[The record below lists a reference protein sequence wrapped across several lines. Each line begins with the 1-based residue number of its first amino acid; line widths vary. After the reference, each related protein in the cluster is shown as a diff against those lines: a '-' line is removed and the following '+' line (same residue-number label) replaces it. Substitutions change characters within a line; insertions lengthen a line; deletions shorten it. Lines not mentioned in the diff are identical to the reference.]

1 VGEPKKSQ
9 ASTAKEPLPDWKRV
23 ELLVAKLE
31 SVLGPSADIR
41 SPDKIRDK
49 DTKRPR
55 QIDVSIRIAAGSV
68 NLLVIMECRKRQR
81 VSDATWI
88 EQVAQKKVS
97 VNADRAVVVGR
108 IGEAAQEKA
117 KALNVEYRTFEE
129 LSDPAIIRS
138 LLPAVFCQVS
148 CRWELIGGMKVD
160 LDERPGAMDN
170 KKFKYWLEEQT
181 RRGMT
186 SANARV
192 FLHSSDL
199 ERPLTI
205 LEVFQREM
213 GVNNVVWDSVSG
225 DGSPLI
231 LDIHLNVAERLANGE
246 YRLMNPDSY
255 YLMAA
260 GPQRPLIWRI
270 SSQMKLWKERSPDQ
284 TPDLVTVYGSSTN
297 ERPLKSGYFS
307 FVDKGVEKVFV
318 LHHLPDGRVAV
329 QVTPK
334 ADDPVLADLIEKR
347 SGPGPEKVL

>member
-1 VGEPKKSQ
+1 M
-9 ASTAKEPLPDWKRV
+9 
-23 ELLVAKLE
+23 
-31 SVLGPSADIR
+31 LGPSADVR
-41 SPDKIRDK
+41 SPDTIKDK
-49 DTKRPR
+49 DTGQPR
-55 QIDVSIRIAAGSV
+55 QIDVSIRVAAGSV

-108 IGEAAQEKA
+108 IGQAAQEKA

-129 LSDPAIIRS
+129 LSDPDTIRG
-138 LLPAVFCQVS
+138 LFPAVFCQVS
-148 CRWELIGGMKVD
+148 CRWELIGAMKVD

-170 KKFKYWLEEQT
+170 EKFKYWLEKQT
-181 RRGMT
+181 RKGMT

-213 GVNNVVWDSVSG
+213 GVNNVVWDSVPA

-231 LDIHLNVAERLANGE
+231 LDMHLNVAERLADGE

-255 YLMAA
+255 YLMAV
-260 GPQRPLIWRI
+260 GSQRALIWRI
-270 SSQMKLWKERSPDQ
+270 GSQMKLWKERSPDQ
-284 TPDLVTVYGSSTN
+284 TADLVIVYGSTDGK
-297 ERPLKSGYFS
+297 PLKSGYFS
-307 FVDKGVEKVFV
+307 FVEKGIEKIFV

-334 ADDPVLADLIEKR
+334 ADDPVLANLTER
-347 SGPGPEKVL
+347 HSTREQ

>member
-1 VGEPKKSQ
+1 MAKSTKDQ
-9 ASTAKEPLPDWKRV
+9 LPDWKRV

-31 SVLGPSADIR
+31 SVLGPSADVR

-49 DTKRPR
+49 DTGRPR
-55 QIDVSIRIAAGSV
+55 QIDVSIRVTAGSV
-68 NLLVIMECRKRQR
+68 KLLVIMECRKRGR
-81 VSDATWI
+81 VSDSTWI

-108 IGEAAQEKA
+108 IGHAAQEKA
-117 KALNVEYRTFEE
+117 RALNVECRTFEE
-129 LSDPAIIRS
+129 VSDPVIIRTW
-138 LLPAVFCQVS
+138 LPAVFCQVS
-148 CRWELIGGMKVD
+148 CRWELIGPMKVD

-170 KKFKYWLEEQT
+170 QKFKYWLEKQT

-186 SANARV
+186 SYNARV

-199 ERPLTI
+199 EHPLTI

-213 GVNNVVWDSVSG
+213 GVNNIVWDSVPG

-231 LDIHLNVAERLANGE
+231 LDIHLNIAERLANGE

-255 YLMAA
+255 YFMAA
-260 GPQRPLIWRI
+260 GSQRPLIWRI
-270 SSQMKLWKERSPDQ
+270 SSQMKLWKDRSPDQ
-284 TPDLVTVYGSSTN
+284 TADLVTVYSTSD

-307 FVDKGVEKVFV
+307 FVEKGVEKIFV

-334 ADDPVLADLIEKR
+334 AEDPVLANLTESR
-347 SGPGPEKVL
+347 STLGV